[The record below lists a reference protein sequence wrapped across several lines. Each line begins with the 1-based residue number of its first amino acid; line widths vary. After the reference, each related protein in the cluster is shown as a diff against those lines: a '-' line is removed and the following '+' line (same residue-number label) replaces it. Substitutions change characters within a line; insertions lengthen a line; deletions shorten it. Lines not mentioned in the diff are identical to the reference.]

1 MRWASPWGTPGWY
14 LFGKVSL
21 ATRIFCEAQS
31 ERTPAGAGA
40 GNGAAVI
47 LKLAEVR
54 TVVAVASARGGVGKS
69 AICVNLAAALA
80 MAGRKV
86 AIVDAD
92 LNSPG
97 LLAMLGLK
105 PLRRFPPG
113 EEIDPAS
120 GPLGIRVVASS
131 QLADGEPVAFSF
143 LDTEDALP
151 PTPLLNG
158 ARPLEIDCRAAL
170 HRLLG
175 ARFGPLDLM
184 LIDLASGLSQLHV
197 LAQMIE
203 LTGVV
208 MVTRP
213 SEACVRATQDALKII
228 AHDGLPV
235 VGLVEN
241 MLGFNC
247 DSCHTV
253 RPLFPQGNFPGL
265 ALAAEVPILGRL
277 PFDPRLAD
285 CAERGALFV
294 REHPDAPLAKQFA
307 AIAVNLEKEIARRA
321 AQPLMAEE
329 PA

>member
-1 MRWASPWGTPGWY
+1 LT
-14 LFGKVSL
+14 
-21 ATRIFCEAQS
+21 TRIFCEARS
-31 ERTPAGAGA
+31 EGTPAGASGD
-40 GNGAAVI
+40 NGAAAI

-54 TVVAVASARGGVGKS
+54 TVVAVASAKGGVGKS

-105 PLRRFPPG
+105 PLRRFPPS

-120 GPLGIRVVASS
+120 GPLGLRAVASS

-143 LDTEDALP
+143 VETDEALP
-151 PTPLLNG
+151 PAPSLNG
-158 ARPLEIDCRAAL
+158 ASPLEIDCRGAL
-170 HRLLG
+170 RRLVG

-184 LIDLASGLSQLHV
+184 LIDLASGLSQLHC
-197 LAQMIE
+197 LAEVIE

-213 SEACVRATQDALKII
+213 SEACVHATHEALKTI
-228 AHDGLPV
+228 ALDGIPV
-235 VGLVEN
+235 LGLIEN

-265 ALAAEVPILGRL
+265 ANAVEAPILGRL

-294 REHPDAPLAKQFA
+294 REYADAPLSKQFA
-307 AIAVNLEKEIARRA
+307 AIATNLEREIARCA
-321 AQPLMAEE
+321 VQPLVTVATV
-329 PA
+329 

>member
-1 MRWASPWGTPGWY
+1 MPILR
-14 LFGKVSL
+14 
-21 ATRIFCEAQS
+21 
-31 ERTPAGAGA
+31 PAG
-40 GNGAAVI
+40 I
-47 LKLAEVR
+47 R
-54 TVVAVASARGGVGKS
+54 TVVAVASAKGGVGKS

-97 LLAMLGLK
+97 VLGMLGLK
-105 PLRRFPPG
+105 PLRRFAPG

-120 GPLGIRVVASS
+120 GPLGIRAVASS
-131 QLADGEPVAFSF
+131 QLADGEPAAFSF
-143 LDTEDALP
+143 IEADETPSPALSH
-151 PTPLLNG
+151 NG
-158 ARPLEIDCRAAL
+158 ARPLEIDYRAAL
-170 HRLLG
+170 RRLIG

-184 LIDLASGLSQLHV
+184 LIDLGSGLAQLHR
-197 LAQMIE
+197 LAEVIE

-213 SEACVRATQDALKII
+213 SEAAVRATHDALKII
-228 AHDGLPV
+228 AHDGIAML
-235 VGLVEN
+235 GLVEN

-253 RPLFPQGNFPGL
+253 RPLFPQGNFTGL
-265 ALAAEVPILGRL
+265 AHTLEAPILGRL

-294 REHPDAPLAKQFA
+294 REHPDAPLSKQFA
-307 AIAVNLEKEIARRA
+307 AIAANLEQELVRRA
-321 AQPLMAEE
+321 AAEPLATEE

>member
-1 MRWASPWGTPGWY
+1 
-14 LFGKVSL
+14 VSL
-21 ATRIFCEAQS
+21 ATRIFCEPLS
-31 ERTPAGAGA
+31 ERTPASVHTD
-40 GNGAAVI
+40 NGAAAI

-54 TVVAVASARGGVGKS
+54 AVVAVASARGGVGKS

-86 AIVDAD
+86 AMIDAD

-97 LLAMLGLK
+97 LLPMLGLK
-105 PLRRFPPG
+105 PLRRFAPG

-120 GPLGIRVVASS
+120 GPLGIRAVASS

-143 LDTEDALP
+143 VDTDEALP
-151 PTPLLNG
+151 PAASLNG
-158 ARPLEIDCRAAL
+158 ARPLEIDYGSAL
-170 HRLLG
+170 RRLLG

-184 LIDLASGLSQLHV
+184 LIDLASGLSNLHR
-197 LAQMIE
+197 LAEVIC

-213 SEACVRATQDALKII
+213 SEASVRATQDALKTI
-228 AHDGLPV
+228 AHDGIPAL
-235 VGLVEN
+235 GLIEN

-247 DSCHTV
+247 DSCHAV

-265 ALAAEVPILGRL
+265 ALATEVPILGRL

-294 REHPDAPLAKQFA
+294 REYADAPLSKQFA
-307 AIAVNLEKEIARRA
+307 AIATNLEQEIARRL
-321 AQPLMAEE
+321 AQPRVVEE

>member
-1 MRWASPWGTPGWY
+1 M
-14 LFGKVSL
+14 SL
-21 ATRIFCEAQS
+21 TTRIFCESRPAT
-31 ERTPAGAGA
+31 TPASARA
-40 GNGAAVI
+40 DNGAAAI
-47 LKLAEVR
+47 LKVADAR
-54 TVVAVASARGGVGKS
+54 AVVAVASARGGVGKS
-69 AICVNLAAALA
+69 AICVNVAAALA

-86 AIVDAD
+86 AIIDAD

-97 LLAMLGLK
+97 LLGMLGLK
-105 PLRRFPPG
+105 PLRRFAPG
-113 EEIDPAS
+113 EDIDPAS

-131 QLADGEPVAFSF
+131 QLADGEPIAFSF
-143 LDTEDALP
+143 IEADEAP
-151 PTPLLNG
+151 RPAISQNG
-158 ARPLEIDCRAAL
+158 VRPLEIDCRGAL
-170 HRLLG
+170 RRLVG

-184 LIDLASGLSQLHV
+184 LIDLASGLSQLHC
-197 LAQMIE
+197 LAEVIE

-213 SEACVRATQDALKII
+213 SEACVRATHDALKNV
-228 AHDGLPV
+228 AHDGLTV
-235 VGLVEN
+235 LGLVEN

-265 ALAAEVPILGRL
+265 AQKVEAPILGRL

-294 REHPDAPLAKQFA
+294 REYPGAPLSKQFA
-307 AIAVNLEKEIARRA
+307 AIAANLEREIAQRA
-321 AQPLMAEE
+321 APQPLATEE